1 MAVRRD
7 QSDCNGHSLL
17 PQDSSSSRSRTGWQ
31 PRKAKCPFFS
41 ILSLRFC
48 FCCWEEDEYHQAHSL
63 SLYSVLCSWS
73 HWDVFQGAWLCHG
86 VRSTYAH
93 VKQAYAQR
101 QMDTCMDGLTHTCN
115 THTHEATHRDTW
127 VHLWEQGGGPRTF
140 SVRFQVLTVSAFVP
154 FRTPWHAMV
163 RHGTPCAS
171 ASFAPLFQV
180 WVSWIPVG
188 CQYIYIT
195 FQVAVQVLA
204 ALGQKIRK

>member
-115 THTHEATHRDTW
+115 THTRSNT
-127 VHLWEQGGGPRTF
+127 QGHM
-140 SVRFQVLTVSAFVP
+140 SAFMGTGRWSSHI
-154 FRTPWHAMV
+154 FCEISGLDCLSLCSFSHAMA